1 MTKTKITS
9 PNKGSAK
16 RTKKIK
22 SPAPEKRLKRFRSKP
37 TIAIGSRIER
47 AIQQRLFLVEVSS
60 STTCPH
66 HGGPSITL
74 NVLGSTGNVYEVTI
88 SKIPRCNC
96 PDHTRG
102 NLCKHLLF
110 VMLKVVGLPVNSALV
125 YQSAYLTNELDE
137 ILAMLQARTLRLGR
151 DVVANE
157 AVRQRH
163 TDMKNGESADAV
175 DSGTSLVQRKEVE
188 GIDCP
193 ICFEELGTDLSQLTY
208 CQQTCGTNFHSGC
221 MQMWTGQAAQRV
233 TIRHARTAVSHGWI
247 RRQSHTI
254 GRKMVDRTRMKGTRI
269 WEIYKDSLLSGIHR
283 HTIRMI
289 GTTATRD
296 VGVTKICIAFAGIL
310 FSCRVMKARHNMQ
323 KGS

>member
-221 MQMWTGQAAQRV
+221 MQMWIGQAAQRDDPTCPNCRQPWMDKKAIAHDRKKDGRQNQDEGYQNLGNLQGQSLV
-233 TIRHARTAVSHGWI
+233 RDTSTYHSYDWHDSYK
-247 RRQSHTI
+247 RR
-254 GRKMVDRTRMKGTRI
+254 RR
-269 WEIYKDSLLSGIHR
+269 Y
-283 HTIRMI
+283 
-289 GTTATRD
+289 
-296 VGVTKICIAFAGIL
+296 
-310 FSCRVMKARHNMQ
+310 
-323 KGS
+323 